1 VCRNKQS
8 QIRIHD
14 KKLEE
19 QRWGG
24 RCERGQAGLTLIA
37 HHYSSFTNKCSACQ
51 HHPEWKKKSMKKLKT
66 LRKHNHG
73 RQKSRKNSAGV
84 EGSSLVC
91 EQGALAD
98 TSSSP
103 ADPSSA
109 ARRCSLTSDLP
120 PNDRVGNLQGLADGR
135 GCRARVP
142 LESPPPR
149 RPSETLAAA
158 DRESLLLPRIAN
170 RRRRRRLGMLR
181 GNGIWVGMYRGLGVT
196 VYGWEDGAG

>member
-1 VCRNKQS
+1 
-8 QIRIHD
+8 
-14 KKLEE
+14 
-19 QRWGG
+19 
-24 RCERGQAGLTLIA
+24 
-37 HHYSSFTNKCSACQ
+37 
-51 HHPEWKKKSMKKLKT
+51 MKKLKT

-103 ADPSSA
+103 ADPSPA
-109 ARRCSLTSDLP
+109 VRRCSLTSDLP
-120 PNDRVGNLQGLADGR
+120 PNEWVGNLQGLAEGR

-142 LESPPPR
+142 LESPSPR
-149 RPSETLAAA
+149 RPLETLAAA